1 MTNNTPKPK
10 PSKKDT
16 AKSGAIF
23 DAVLDDDTIE
33 QHTELEE
40 VAEEAIEV
48 EAEAEAELV
57 AEVVAEEAVTAP
69 ETENEHSFVQSPPSA
84 YAVVGANEVDDVFVS
99 KVIYKNIYQKKS
111 LSVHHV
117 QRRLNERGYNK
128 AYLDKDGFY
137 GDLTKSA
144 MEQFQKDN
152 GIEGNGMPDLATLN
166 LLFEND
172 SNVRVMP

>member
-40 VAEEAIEV
+40 VAEEAIEL
-48 EAEAEAELV
+48 EAEVV
-57 AEVVAEEAVTAP
+57 AEVVAEEVVEAVTTP
-69 ETENEHSFVQSPPSA
+69 EPENEHSFVQSPPSA
-84 YAVVGANEVDDVFVS
+84 YAVVGGGNVDDVFLS
-99 KVIYKNIYQKKS
+99 KIIYKNIYQKKS